1 MRETYGPH
9 NGAVSTHPDA
19 VDSHRSSLP
28 ATTALLAATV
38 VWGSTFIVTKDT
50 LDSFE
55 PSSLLAW
62 RFGIAAAVLTAV
74 GWRRVRALSG
84 TERRH
89 GALLGAFLAA
99 GFLLQTRGLE
109 STLASVSGFLTGVS
123 ILLTP
128 LAAALLFDERIG
140 RRGWAAVLL
149 GALGLAMLAGGVTAG
164 SLLGATLTLGGA
176 VAITGHITGLSQW
189 ATPAN
194 ALGLTVWS
202 VAVAA
207 TTCAAVGWV
216 SGGLHPPPSGSAW
229 VAVGY
234 LALVA
239 TCLGFAVQ
247 AWAQSSLTA
256 AGAAVIMT
264 MEPVFAAALA
274 ALWGE
279 QGLTPLAWAGGLL
292 VVVSML
298 LAELGPRRCC
308 DALAPR
314 IECC

>member
-1 MRETYGPH
+1 
-9 NGAVSTHPDA
+9 
-19 VDSHRSSLP
+19 
-28 ATTALLAATV
+28 

-50 LDSFE
+50 LHSFE
-55 PSSLLAW
+55 PSALLAW

-74 GWRRVRALSG
+74 GWRRIGALNG

-89 GALLGAFLAA
+89 GALLGSFLAA

-149 GALGLAMLAGGVTAG
+149 GALGLVMLAGGVTAG

-189 ATPAN
+189 ATRDN
-194 ALGLTVWS
+194 ALGLTAWS
-202 VAVAA
+202 VIVAA
-207 TTCAAVGWV
+207 TLCALV
-216 SGGLHPPPSGSAW
+216 AW
-229 VAVGY
+229 VTGEVASPPGGAAWLAVGY
-234 LALVA
+234 LALA
-239 TCLGFAVQ
+239 ASCIGFAVQ
-247 AWAQSSLTA
+247 AWAQSALTA
-256 AGAAVIMT
+256 ASAAVIMT

-274 ALWGE
+274 ALSGE
-279 QGLTPLAWAGGLL
+279 RGLTPLAWCGGIL
-292 VVVSML
+292 VVASML